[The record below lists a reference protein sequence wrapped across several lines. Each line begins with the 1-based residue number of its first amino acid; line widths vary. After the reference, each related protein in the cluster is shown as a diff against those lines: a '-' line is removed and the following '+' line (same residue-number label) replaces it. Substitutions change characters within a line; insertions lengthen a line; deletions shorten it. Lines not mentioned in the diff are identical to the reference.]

1 MAAQTPTLFV
11 TGISGLVGRALLERL
26 APRRV
31 PDGKSRRPGRIL
43 GLSRNVTAVA
53 GKHVELVR
61 GDLTKPAAWEA
72 KLEGVDTVV
81 HLAASTGKVRAAE
94 HERVNVEGTRLL
106 IEAAKR
112 AGVGRF
118 LFVSTIAATFP
129 ELEHY
134 AYGRSKLR
142 AEQLV
147 RESGLEWSILRPT
160 IVLGKRAPAWH
171 GLVGL
176 AKLPVLPIFGSGDAR
191 VQPVEVRDLAHAIAE
206 WIADESLLGQEL
218 DLGGP
223 DALTFEDLL
232 RRVRRRLKGSEGPV
246 MHLPAKLMIKV
257 LAALEGPL
265 LPVLPL
271 SAGQIYAFVHDG
283 VAAPNPLAERLAPG
297 MRGIDDVIAE
307 LARV

>member
-1 MAAQTPTLFV
+1 MAGRTPTLFV

-31 PDGKSRRPGRIL
+31 PDGKGERPERIL
-43 GLSRNVTAVA
+43 GLSRNVTAVSE
-53 GKHVELVR
+53 KNVELVR
-61 GDLTKPAAWEA
+61 GDLGDPAAWENRLA
-72 KLEGVDTVV
+72 GVDAVV
-81 HLAASTGKVRAAE
+81 HVAASTGKVREDE
-94 HERVNVEGTRLL
+94 HMRVNVEGTRKL

-112 AGVGRF
+112 AGVPRF
-118 LFVSTIAATFP
+118 LFVSTIAATFS
-129 ELEHY
+129 ELRHY
-134 AYGRSKLR
+134 PYGRSKVR
-142 AEQLV
+142 AEELV

-176 AKLPVLPIFGSGDAR
+176 AKLPIMPVFGSGAAR
-191 VQPVEVRDLAHAIAE
+191 IQPVIVEDLADAIAE
-206 WIADESLLGQEL
+206 WIADDSLLGMDV

-223 DALTFEDLL
+223 DTLTFEDLL
-232 RRVRRRLKGSEGPV
+232 RRVRKVVKGSDGPV
-246 MHLPAKLMIKV
+246 MHLPAGLMIKV

-283 VAAPNPLAERLAPG
+283 VGEPNPLTERLAPG
-297 MRGIDDVIAE
+297 MKRIDDVIAE
-307 LARV
+307 LARG

>member
-1 MAAQTPTLFV
+1 MAGRTPTLFV
-11 TGISGLVGRALLERL
+11 TGISGLVGRSLLERL

-31 PDGKSRRPGRIL
+31 DDGKGRRPDRIL

-53 GKHVELVR
+53 EKNVELVR
-61 GDLTKPAAWEA
+61 GDLTAPSKWEA
-72 KLEGVDTVV
+72 KLEGVDVVV
-81 HLAASTGKVRAAE
+81 HVGASTGKVREAE
-94 HERVNVEGTRLL
+94 HMRVNVDGTRNL

-112 AGVGRF
+112 AGVPRF

-129 ELEHY
+129 ELKRY
-134 AYGRSKLR
+134 PYGRSKVR
-142 AEQLV
+142 AEELV

-176 AKLPVLPIFGSGDAR
+176 ARLPVMPVFGPGTAR
-191 VQPVEVRDLAHAIAE
+191 VQPVVVDDLAHAIAE
-206 WIADESLLGQEL
+206 WIHDDSLLGMDL

-223 DALTFEDLL
+223 DTLTFEDLL
-232 RRVRRRLKGSEGPV
+232 RRVRARLKGKQGPV
-246 MHLPAKLMIKV
+246 VHLPAGLMIEV

-283 VAAPNPLAERLAPG
+283 VAQPNPLAERLAPG
-297 MRGIDDVIAE
+297 MKGIDDVIAE
-307 LARV
+307 LAGV